1 MTSTLRDMRKKQG
14 STLQKMSNLLGL
26 KTASAYYKKEIGAVP
41 LSLEEAKILSD
52 YFNKPLE
59 KFLHLNSPNRIEK
72 L

>member
-1 MTSTLRDMRKKQG
+1 MTSTLRSMRKSKG
-14 STLQKMSNLLGL
+14 STLQEMSNLLGL
-26 KTASAYYKKEIGAVP
+26 KTASAYYKKETGAVP

-59 KFLHLNSPNRIEK
+59 KFLHLNFPNRIEK